1 MPCSILKHSGSVWHV
16 SNFIFCLWQVFDLK
30 EIDFVILLYGFG
42 AAYLEVGG
50 HEVNNI
56 IPLLNSVLLL

>member
-1 MPCSILKHSGSVWHV
+1 M
-16 SNFIFCLWQVFDLK
+16 K

-42 AAYLEVGG
+42 AAYLELGG

-56 IPLLNSVLLL
+56 IKAPFTPNVSVAIVITRCISDYFCHNLD